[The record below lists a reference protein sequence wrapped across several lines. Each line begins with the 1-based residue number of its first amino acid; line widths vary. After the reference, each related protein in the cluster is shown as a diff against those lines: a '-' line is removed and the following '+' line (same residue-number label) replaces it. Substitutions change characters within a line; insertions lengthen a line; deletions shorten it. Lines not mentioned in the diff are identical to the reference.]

1 MMPADLVIRNARIVL
16 ANEVIA
22 GSLAVEDG
30 AISAIDLSHTT
41 VGIDF
46 AGDYL
51 IPGLVELHT
60 DQLEG
65 HYRPRPGVYW
75 DPMAA
80 LQAHDTQLAGS
91 GITTVFDALR
101 IGSDVEMP
109 GMGDHVDVLLGAISA
124 GAADGRLRADHKVH
138 LRCELPA
145 HDVVE
150 HFERFCDLPIVK
162 LASVMDHTP
171 GQRQYQTIEKFRE
184 YYMERM
190 RFSEAEMDAFIADRH
205 NEQAQYSDKH
215 RKAILKRGRAA
226 GIAFASHDDAT
237 LAHVAESVA
246 DGVAIAE
253 FPTTQIAAQASHE
266 AGLAVLM
273 GAPNV
278 VRGKSHSGNIS
289 AGELARAGLLD
300 VLSSDYVPFALL
312 QAAFALPQKV
322 ESVSLPQAIAMVTR
336 NPAKAVGLGNRG
348 EIAVGKRADFVRVE
362 MIGGAPVVRGVW
374 REGERVS

>member
-1 MMPADLVIRNARIVL
+1 MQSDLVIRNARIVL
-16 ANEVIA
+16 ADEVIE

-30 AISAIDLSHTT
+30 LISAVDLSHASS
-41 VGIDF
+41 GIDF

-60 DQLEG
+60 DHLEN
-65 HYRPRPGVYW
+65 HYHPRPSVYW

-80 LQAHDTQLAGS
+80 LQAHDTQIAGS

-109 GMGDHVDVLLGAISA
+109 GMGDHVDVLLGAITA
-124 GAADGRLRADHKVH
+124 AAADGRLRADHKVH

-145 HDVVE
+145 HDVVD
-150 HFERFCDLPIVK
+150 HFERFCGLPIVK

-171 GQRQYQTIEKFRE
+171 GQRQYQTVGKFRE

-190 RFSEAEMDAFIADRH
+190 RFTEAEMDAFIADRH
-205 NEQAQYSDKH
+205 DEQARYSDKH
-215 RKAILKRGRAA
+215 RKAILRRGRAA
-226 GIAFASHDDAT
+226 GVAFASHDDAT
-237 LAHVAESVA
+237 PEHVAESVA
-246 DGVAIAE
+246 DGVSIAE
-253 FPTTQIAAQASHE
+253 FPTTLIAAEASHQ

-289 AGELARAGLLD
+289 ATDLARAHLLD

-312 QAAFALPQKV
+312 QAAFVLPQRA
-322 ESVSLPQAIAMVTR
+322 EEVSLPEAVAMVSR
-336 NPAKAVGLGNRG
+336 NPARAVGLDDRG
-348 EIAVGKRADFVRVE
+348 EIAVGKRADFVRVQL
-362 MIGGAPVVRGVW
+362 INGAPVVKSVW
-374 REGERVS
+374 RLGERVS

>member
-1 MMPADLVIRNARIVL
+1 MDENLVIRNARIVL
-16 ANEVIA
+16 PNEVVE
-22 GSLAVEDG
+22 GSLAVVDG
-30 AISAIDLSHTT
+30 RIAAIDPGAAGRA
-41 VGIDF
+41 GIDF
-46 AGDYL
+46 GGDYL
-51 IPGLVELHT
+51 LPGLVELHT

-80 LQAHDTQLAGS
+80 LQAHDTQVAGS

-109 GMGDHVDVLLGAISA
+109 GMADHVDVLLGAVTA
-124 GAADGRLRADHKVH
+124 AQADGRLRADHKVH

-150 HFERFCDLPIVK
+150 HFERFCDLPIVR

-171 GQRQYQTIEKFRE
+171 GQRQYQTVEKFRE
-184 YYMERM
+184 YYIKRM
-190 RFSEAEMDAFIADRH
+190 HFSEAEMDAFIADRH
-205 NEQAQYSDKH
+205 HEQQQYADKH
-215 RKAILKRGRAA
+215 RKAILARGKAA

-237 LAHVAESVA
+237 LAHVEESVA
-246 DGVAIAE
+246 DGVSIAE
-253 FPTTQIAAQASHE
+253 FPTTMIAAEASHQ

-289 AGELARAGLLD
+289 ATELARAGQLD
-300 VLSSDYVPFALL
+300 VLSSDYIPFALL
-312 QAAFALPQKV
+312 QAVFTLPQRVDGLALPTAV
-322 ESVSLPQAIAMVTR
+322 AMVSR
-336 NPAKAVGLGNRG
+336 NPARAAGLADRG
-348 EIAVGKRADFVRVE
+348 EIAIGKRADLVRVE
-362 MIGGAPVVRGVW
+362 VMGGAPVVRGVW
-374 REGERVS
+374 REGRRVS